1 MDIAVCGAQALFMQ
15 GGAELAIDNLV
26 EACRQAGHRAES
38 VRIPVAW
45 DKGRLLD
52 APLAWRLVP
61 MDVDLVVAVNFPA
74 YFVRHPRKVVWLFH
88 QHRGAYDLVD
98 APWSDLG
105 LDDDSLEVQARLSDW
120 DTRALEEASRIFT
133 ISQVAADRLAR
144 FNGMSGQPLYHP
156 PPLHDRLH
164 AGAFGGYV
172 FTPNR
177 LERNKRPDITV
188 DALAHCRADIRAV
201 VAGRGSMADELR
213 DKAMASGTLSRL
225 DLPGFVSDDDL
236 IELYAGCLAVV
247 YAPVDEDYGYVT
259 LQAFRAGKPVI
270 TSSDS
275 GGVLEWVEDGVNGIV
290 TDGSPTQVGAA
301 IDRLAADPDLARRMG
316 DAGAAK
322 VADLAWGPVVEALT
336 QP

>member
-1 MDIAVCGAQALFMQ
+1 MDIAVCGAQALYMH

-26 EACRQAGHRAES
+26 NACRQAGHRAES

-61 MDVDLVVAVNFPA
+61 VDADLVVAVNFPA

-105 LDDDSLEVQARLSDW
+105 LDEESLDIQARLSEW
-120 DTRALEEASRIFT
+120 DTRALEEATRVFT

-144 FNGMSGQPLYHP
+144 FNGLTGQPLYHP
-156 PPLHDRLH
+156 APLHDRLRQ
-164 AGAFGGYV
+164 GPFGDYV

-177 LERNKRPDITV
+177 LEQNKRPDITV
-188 DALAHCRADIRAV
+188 DALVHCRASVRAV
-201 VAGRGSMADELR
+201 VAGRGSMATDLAAR
-213 DKAMASGTLSRL
+213 AARAGTAGRL
-225 DLPGFVSDDDL
+225 ELPGFVSDETL
-236 IELYAGCLAVV
+236 IDLYAGCLAVV

-270 TSSDS
+270 TAADS

-290 TDGSPTQVGAA
+290 TDGSPEQVGAA
-301 IDRLAADPDLARRMG
+301 VDRLAADPELARRMG
-316 DAGAAK
+316 AAGAQR

-336 QP
+336 AP